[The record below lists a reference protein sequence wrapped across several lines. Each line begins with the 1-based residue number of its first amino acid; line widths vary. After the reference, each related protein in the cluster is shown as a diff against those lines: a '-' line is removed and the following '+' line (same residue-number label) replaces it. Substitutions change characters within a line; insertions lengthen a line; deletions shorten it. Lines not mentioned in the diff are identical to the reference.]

1 MSVRLALRASRR
13 HVLGGAWPAPARG
26 FADSLKS
33 FAEDGAVASSSNAKR
48 DLRATGGLGLGDGI
62 KTHTEKWFWGKG
74 PTPMEYILRVEP
86 IANKGSVA
94 ACYGGVEPALGHEV
108 EYIKVTGRS
117 KDDPAVCKYCGL
129 RYYEAP
135 GHHGH

>member
-48 DLRATGGLGLGDGI
+48 DLRQGMEVSCQTCSLPCAVAGVRLARFGGCVGLPGSPSCPSPGVPGGPAAAMARACAT
-62 KTHTEKWFWGKG
+62 
-74 PTPMEYILRVEP
+74 
-86 IANKGSVA
+86 S
-94 ACYGGVEPALGHEV
+94 
-108 EYIKVTGRS
+108 
-117 KDDPAVCKYCGL
+117 
-129 RYYEAP
+129 
-135 GHHGH
+135 

>member
-1 MSVRLALRASRR
+1 MRVFLDKN
-13 HVLGGAWPAPARG
+13 
-26 FADSLKS
+26 ADAHPHNKTPSPS
-33 FAEDGAVASSSNAKR
+33 PP
-48 DLRATGGLGLGDGI
+48 RATGGLGLGDGI

-108 EYIKVTGRS
+108 RRAEAAGSPRRS
-117 KDDPAVCKYCGL
+117 S
-129 RYYEAP
+129 
-135 GHHGH
+135 